1 MINATDAD
9 FTEQVES
16 QTGLT
21 IVDFWAPW
29 CGGCRMLAPI
39 LDQIA
44 AEGQVHV
51 VKMNTDDH
59 PKTAIRLGIRSIPN
73 MLFYNDGQL
82 VGQIVGYASRQRI
95 DAALAAYASANSAN
109 AS

>member
-9 FTEQVES
+9 FTEQVEA

-29 CGGCRMLAPI
+29 CGSCRMLAPI
-39 LDQIA
+39 LDAIA
-44 AEGQVHV
+44 AEGQVRV
-51 VKMNTDDH
+51 VKVNTDEN
-59 PKTAIRLGIRSIPN
+59 PRTAIRLGVRSIPN
-73 MLFYNDGQL
+73 MLFYNDGQQ
-82 VGQIVGYASRQRI
+82 VGQIVGFATRQRI